1 MRPKLNRMF
10 NDTITTAAAYRFNNR
25 VFVQPIL
32 HKEAVVHYGL
42 ALGAPEM
49 SVFDSEI
56 SEREPTPAPPRVRK
70 EFPETWLWE
79 MVDVNR

>member
-1 MRPKLNRMF
+1 MPP
-10 NDTITTAAAYRFNNR
+10 AVHRFNTR
-25 VFVQPIL
+25 VYAQPIL
-32 HKEAVVHYGL
+32 HKEAVVQYGL

-56 SEREPTPAPPRVRK
+56 SEQEPSPAPPRVRT